1 MCCFSLRRAVCV
13 VILVYAQLSS
23 ASGLL
28 SAAES
33 VDPIRVTHTISI
45 RNGNWIPLPVEEL
58 RHAAG
63 DAALSRLTDAG
74 RLHLV
79 EQDERGAD
87 LANSG
92 SLALEIA
99 LIGPA
104 ETAKLT
110 ITLDVDGAPTLVS
123 TASISVHALDHAGIY
138 DALEHVGERAADRL
152 AAKLDLLQHTRM
164 TDAIRPAVPSD
175 DPARRQV
182 YDKAQAAKRSGQYNE
197 ARISFEA
204 VVASAT
210 DPDDTLRQL
219 AEDELRYGLP
229 LFEAQQAFNILGR
242 LSLPGQQSRREE
254 ALSRAENLFR
264 QIQAENPANVQ
275 RVTEAQ
281 RALDSLIVTRGAL
294 ANAMRASML
303 SRLSALR
310 SGMME
315 FMMMEGSCPD
325 KERMGD
331 LVSQM
336 NARVTLDEVVPEG
349 QRAKRYKFS
358 EPDSRTRV
366 ELLCSDA
373 GIEIVE
379 SEPRPS
385 STPASI
391 R

>member
-1 MCCFSLRRAVCV
+1 MSIFKFRAVFHS
-13 VILVYAQLSS
+13 ILLYVFLSS
-23 ASGLL
+23 VPGLGSASEP
-28 SAAES
+28 AE
-33 VDPIRVTHTISI
+33 PIRVSHSISI

-74 RLHLV
+74 RLHLL
-79 EQDERGAD
+79 EPNEDHHNLE
-87 LANSG
+87 NSG

-110 ITLDVDGAPTLVS
+110 ITLDVQGSPTLVS

-152 AAKLDLLQHTRM
+152 AAKLDLLQNARFSGGTRPDM
-164 TDAIRPAVPSD
+164 RSD
-175 DPARRQV
+175 DPARRRS
-182 YDKAQAAKRSGQYNE
+182 YDEAQAAKRLGQYGE

-204 VVASAT
+204 VVASSA

-229 LFEAQQAFNILGR
+229 LFEAQQAFNTLGR
-242 LSLPGQQSRREE
+242 LSLPGHQGEREE
-254 ALSRAENLFR
+254 ALARAENLFR
-264 QIQAENPANVQ
+264 QIQAENPSSVK

-294 ANAMRASML
+294 QNAMRASML
-303 SRLSALR
+303 ARVSSLR
-310 SGMME
+310 FAMME
-315 FMMMEGSCPD
+315 FSMTEGVCPD
-325 KERMGD
+325 KERMRD
-331 LVSQM
+331 LISRM
-336 NARVTLDEVVPEG
+336 NVRVGLDEIVPDG
-349 QRAKRYKFS
+349 DRAKRYRLS
-358 EPDSRTRV
+358 EPDSRTHV
-366 ELLCSDA
+366 EIRCSDA
-373 GIEIVE
+373 GIEFVE
-379 SEPRPS
+379 SDSRAS
-385 STPASI
+385 SSPASF

>member
-1 MCCFSLRRAVCV
+1 MSIRKFRPTFSLIA
-13 VILVYAQLSS
+13 LYALL
-23 ASGLL
+23 ASTAGLA
-28 SAAES
+28 SAAEPTE
-33 VDPIRVTHTISI
+33 PIRVRHSISI

-58 RHAAG
+58 RRAAG

-74 RLHLV
+74 RLQLL
-79 EQDERGAD
+79 EPDEGPGS
-87 LANSG
+87 LENSG

-110 ITLDVDGAPTLVS
+110 ITLDVHGAPTLVS

-152 AAKLDLLQHTRM
+152 AAKLDLLENKRLSHG
-164 TDAIRPAVPSD
+164 ARPELHSD
-175 DPARRQV
+175 DPARRRT
-182 YDKAQAAKRSGQYNE
+182 YDEAQTAKRLGQYAK

-204 VVASAT
+204 VVASSA

-242 LSLPGQQSRREE
+242 LSLPGHQSEREE

-264 QIQAENPANVQ
+264 QIQAENPSSVQ

-294 ANAMRASML
+294 QNAMRASML
-303 SRLSALR
+303 ARVSSLR
-310 SGMME
+310 FAMME
-315 FMMMEGSCPD
+315 FSMMEGECPD
-325 KERMGD
+325 KERMRE
-331 LVSQM
+331 LISRMNVRVS
-336 NARVTLDEVVPEG
+336 LDEIVPDG
-349 QRAKRYKFS
+349 DRAKRYQLS
-358 EPDSRTRV
+358 EPDSRSRV
-366 ELLCSDA
+366 EIRCSDA
-373 GIEIVE
+373 GIEFVE
-379 SEPRPS
+379 SNSRAPS
-385 STPASI
+385 PPASF

>member
-1 MCCFSLRRAVCV
+1 
-13 VILVYAQLSS
+13 
-23 ASGLL
+23 
-28 SAAES
+28 
-33 VDPIRVTHTISI
+33 
-45 RNGNWIPLPVEEL
+45 
-58 RHAAG
+58 
-63 DAALSRLTDAG
+63 
-74 RLHLV
+74 
-79 EQDERGAD
+79 
-87 LANSG
+87 
-92 SLALEIA
+92 
-99 LIGPA
+99 
-104 ETAKLT
+104 
-110 ITLDVDGAPTLVS
+110 
-123 TASISVHALDHAGIY
+123 
-138 DALEHVGERAADRL
+138 
-152 AAKLDLLQHTRM
+152 
-164 TDAIRPAVPSD
+164 
-175 DPARRQV
+175 
-182 YDKAQAAKRSGQYNE
+182 
-197 ARISFEA
+197 
-204 VVASAT
+204 
-210 DPDDTLRQL
+210 
-219 AEDELRYGLP
+219 
-229 LFEAQQAFNILGR
+229 

-254 ALSRAENLFR
+254 ALSRAENLLR
-264 QIQAENPANVQ
+264 QIQAENPSNVQ
-275 RVTEAQ
+275 RVMEAQ

-385 STPASI
+385 SSPASI